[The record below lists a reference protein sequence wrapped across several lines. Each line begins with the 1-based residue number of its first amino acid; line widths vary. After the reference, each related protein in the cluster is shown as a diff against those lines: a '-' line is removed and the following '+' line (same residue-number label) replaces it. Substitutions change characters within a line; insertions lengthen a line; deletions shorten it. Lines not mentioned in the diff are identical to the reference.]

1 MLAKSKKPIKSKN
14 AGGESGEEEECISLK
29 LRVSRIKMTSYESY
43 HHQVF
48 VTHRINDSSVCIV
61 CFDKFSITFVVF

>member
-14 AGGESGEEEECISLK
+14 AGGESGEEEECVSLK

-43 HHQVF
+43 HHQVRTLV
-48 VTHRINDSSVCIV
+48 VTTH
-61 CFDKFSITFVVF
+61 KF